1 MKGSYLLIIK
11 LENDAKITI
20 GKLGEVEFNKGFYVY
35 VGSALNGLEQR
46 IQRHLREN
54 KKTHWH
60 IDYLLKHVTVSDIF
74 YKENNAREE
83 CIIAKKFEGTLPS
96 ILGFGCSDCKCKSHL
111 FYGTYNEIKQ
121 VIDGL
126 NMKSYS
132 CDANY

>member
-1 MKGSYLLIIK
+1 MKGSYLIIA
-11 LENDAKITI
+11 EMDANKRTPI
-20 GKLGEVEFNKGFYVY
+20 GKLGDVEFNKGFYVY

-60 IDYLLKHVTVSDIF
+60 IDYLLKHATVTNVF
-74 YKENNAREE
+74 YKENNVGEE
-83 CIIAKKFEGTLPS
+83 CVIAKKFEGTLPS

-111 FYGTYNEIKQ
+111 FYGSYKEIKQ
-121 VIDGL
+121 IIDRL
-126 NMKSYS
+126 NMKSYF

>member
-1 MKGSYLLIIK
+1 MKGSYLIIA
-11 LENDAKITI
+11 EMDANKRVPI
-20 GKLGEVEFNKGFYVY
+20 GKLGEIEFNKGFYVY

-60 IDYLLKHVTVSDIF
+60 IDYLLKHATVTDVF
-74 YKENNAREE
+74 YKEDNVREE

-111 FYGTYNEIKQ
+111 FYGTHNGIKQ
-121 VIDGL
+121 VIDRL

>member
-1 MKGSYLLIIK
+1 MKGSYLIIA
-11 LENDAKITI
+11 EMDANKRAPI

-35 VGSALNGLEQR
+35 VGSALNGLEPR

-60 IDYLLKHVTVSDIF
+60 IDYLLKHATVRDVF
-74 YKENNAREE
+74 YKENIIKEE
-83 CIIAKKFEGTLPS
+83 CVIAKKFEGTLPS

-121 VIDGL
+121 VIDRL

>member
-1 MKGSYLLIIK
+1 MKGSYLIIA
-11 LENDAKITI
+11 EMDANKRVPI

-60 IDYLLKHVTVSDIF
+60 IDYLLKHATVTDVF
-74 YKENNAREE
+74 YKEDNVREE
-83 CIIAKKFEGTLPS
+83 CIIAKKFEGALPS

-111 FYGTYNEIKQ
+111 FYGTHNGIKQ
-121 VIDGL
+121 VIDRL

>member
-1 MKGSYLLIIK
+1 MKGSYLIIA
-11 LENDAKITI
+11 EMDANKRVPI

-60 IDYLLKHVTVSDIF
+60 IDYLLKHATVTDVF
-74 YKENNAREE
+74 YKENIIKEE

-111 FYGTYNEIKQ
+111 FYGTYKEIKQ
-121 VIDGL
+121 VIDRL